1 MVLNGMKMF
10 SLSGGES
17 NKLFQNKML
26 GKFYQL
32 IEFSFLQKNDEH
44 LFNVIEFTMN
54 LYIFWVL

>member
-32 IEFSFLQKNDEH
+32 IEFSFL
-44 LFNVIEFTMN
+44 
-54 LYIFWVL
+54 YIRKVRLKGYKTKMILM

>member
-17 NKLFQNKML
+17 NKLFQKKML
-26 GKFYQL
+26 EKFYQL

-44 LFNVIEFTMN
+44 LFNVIELGYN
-54 LYIFWVL
+54 LYIFWML